1 MIFSKV
7 IARMLACRLGK
18 VTARAAAGMSAAT
31 VAALIGTAIA
41 VDPELVTRW
50 EGRSLDPYQ
59 DIVGVWTVCYGET
72 RGIERRRHTEAECR
86 AMLDT
91 AKYRDFGPAVIKC
104 TPGIANRPP
113 VLLASISL
121 AYNIGTSAYC
131 RSTVARRFNAG
142 DIRGGCE
149 AFLMW
154 RFAGGREVRGLLNRR
169 RDEQRICLQGA

>member
-1 MIFSKV
+1 MRKI
-7 IARMLACRLGK
+7 
-18 VTARAAAGMSAAT
+18 TARQAGTGAGI
-31 VAALIGTAIA
+31 VALIAAAIA
-41 VDPELVTRW
+41 VEPELVSRW

-72 RGIERRRHTEAECR
+72 RVPMRRYSSSECKV
-86 AMLDT
+86 MLDA
-91 AKYRDFGPAVIKC
+91 AKYRDFGPAVIRC
-104 TPGIANRPP
+104 TPGIADKPP

-121 AYNIGTSAYC
+121 AYNIGSAAYC

-142 DIRGGCE
+142 DIKGGCD

-169 RDEQRICLQGA
+169 LDERRVCLQEA